1 MKSVP
6 VRRLIAA
13 VTCAVALGLAV
24 QTISSAR
31 EQGSPEDPVKFVD
44 ARSDAYRYIA
54 YHRTAKLTPE
64 QETTKEE
71 ALSAIPA
78 PCCKDYSIAT
88 CCCPCNLAKA
98 VWGLSEQLIVERGYG
113 AERVKSVVEDWIH
126 FTNADGYSGTA
137 CYKGGCG
144 RPFDQDGCGGMNEK
158 HVS

>member
-1 MKSVP
+1 MRPASIG
-6 VRRLIAA
+6 RLVAA
-13 VTCAVALGLAV
+13 VTCAAALGLAV

-31 EQGSPEDPVKFVD
+31 EQGSREDPVKFVD
-44 ARSDAYRYIA
+44 ARSDASRYIA
-54 YHRTAKLTPE
+54 YHRSAKLTPE
-64 QETTKEE
+64 QEAMKEE

-113 AERVKSVVEDWIH
+113 AEGVRSVVEDWIQ

-137 CYKGGCG
+137 CYKGRCG
-144 RPFDQDGCGGMNEK
+144 RPFAQDGCGGMNEQ